1 MDYKEDG
8 DEKMKKAVLLII
20 MSMIFA
26 GCAQKTNTVST
37 DRSSK
42 EVSKESAMSEDKDIT
57 VGSKTDRGMIV
68 DNVYH
73 DDKQGDIHF
82 SSYFP
87 DDYDGNEEYALF
99 VTNPGWEGEYPQG
112 LGNNLGEDFPFE
124 ARKYND
130 RMIILSTQLNDWGN
144 TSALDS
150 LALIHH
156 FIDHYA
162 IDKNRIY
169 LHGYSGGGE
178 TGSLMLGMEPELFAG
193 VLLNSTQWDSD
204 IEPLVNAETPL
215 RLAVG
220 EDDSYYGSEP
230 LKKAYQ
236 NIHDAY
242 VKKGLSEEEIN
253 KILVLDVKPRSWF
266 TERGYS
272 DEHDGGN
279 AFAKDA
285 ETMQWLFSQVKQ

>member
-1 MDYKEDG
+1 MN
-8 DEKMKKAVLLII
+8 KAVFLMMISMLLT
-20 MSMIFA
+20 
-26 GCAQKTNTVST
+26 GCAQKA
-37 DRSSK
+37 DAGLLQESSV
-42 EVSKESAMSEDKDIT
+42 EVSKDSAMSEDSDIT
-57 VGSKTDRGMIV
+57 VGTRTDRGMIV

-87 DDYDGNEEYALF
+87 DSYDGNEAYALF

-112 LGNNLGEDFPFE
+112 PGNNLGEDFPFE
-124 ARKYND
+124 ARQYNNK
-130 RMIILSTQLNDWGN
+130 MIILSTQLYGWDEK
-144 TSALDS
+144 SADDA

-156 FIDHYA
+156 FIDNYA
-162 IDKNRIY
+162 IDTNRIY

-178 TGSLMLGMEPELFAG
+178 TGSYMMGKEPELFAG

-204 IEPLVNAETPL
+204 IDKLVNAETPL

-230 LKKAYQ
+230 LKEAYQ

-242 VKKGLSEEEIN
+242 VKKGLSEEEID
-253 KILVLDVKPRSWF
+253 KILVLDVKQRQWF

-279 AFAKDA
+279 AFAKDE

>member
-1 MDYKEDG
+1 
-8 DEKMKKAVLLII
+8 MKKAVWLII
-20 MSMIFA
+20 MSMMFA
-26 GCAQKTNTVST
+26 GCAQKANVSST
-37 DRSSK
+37 EESSK
-42 EVSKESAMSEDKDIT
+42 EVRKESAMTDDADIT
-57 VGSKTDRGMIV
+57 VGTKYDRGMIV

-73 DDKQGDIHF
+73 DEKQGDIHF

-87 DDYDGNEEYALF
+87 DDYDGSEDYALF

-130 RMIILSTQLNDWGN
+130 KMIILSTQLNDWGN

-162 IDKNRIY
+162 IDKDRIY

-230 LKKAYQ
+230 LKEAFQ

-253 KILVLDVKPRSWF
+253 KILVLDIKQRSWF

-279 AFAKDA
+279 AFAKDE